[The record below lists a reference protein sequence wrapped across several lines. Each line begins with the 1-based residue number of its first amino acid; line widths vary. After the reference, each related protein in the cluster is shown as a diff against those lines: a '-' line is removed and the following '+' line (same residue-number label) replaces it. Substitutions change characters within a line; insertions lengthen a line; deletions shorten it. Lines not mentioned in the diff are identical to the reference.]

1 MTSVNPANAFEEA
14 GTGGTTARGR
24 RQWPLDARGIGIGQ
38 LIRLGWFTANYRL
51 AERRIKPLD
60 RPLAMP
66 DNMPGRDA
74 LIEPL
79 FALLREDRANVRAG
93 LYPQPA
99 DAIPTP
105 TEWLRQAR
113 AFFADLPKVDA
124 RRRADNGRRDLRE
137 TPPQDGGDLGALPA
151 YYTQNFHFQTDGY
164 LSADS
169 AALYDYQVDVLF
181 SGATDAMRRLCLPPL
196 VEAFAA
202 RQLRAPLLLDV
213 ACGTARTMRFLKQR
227 WPAARVVGL
236 DLSAPY
242 LTLGA
247 RSLAD
252 LGRVHM
258 VCANGE
264 RIPLPDNSLDGVT
277 CIFTFHELPPKVRA
291 VLSAEMFRVLKPGG
305 RCVLV
310 DSLQTG
316 DNPALD
322 SLLEYFPRFYH
333 EPYYD
338 SYRTTDLGAVFEKAG
353 FAVSGSHIGFLAKRF
368 VLDKKR

>member
-1 MTSVNPANAFEEA
+1 MTSVNPVDSSDAP
-14 GTGGTTARGR
+14 GTGRRAARGPGR
-24 RQWPLDARGIGIGQ
+24 LPLDAHGIGIGQ

-60 RPLAMP
+60 RPVAMP
-66 DNMPGRDA
+66 DDMPGRDA

-93 LYPQPA
+93 VYPQPA

-105 TEWLRQAR
+105 AEWLRQAR

-196 VEAFAA
+196 VEAFAE
-202 RQLRAPLLLDV
+202 RRLRAPLLLDV
-213 ACGTARTMRFLKQR
+213 ACGTARTIRFLKQR

-242 LTLGA
+242 LARGA

-252 LGRVHM
+252 LGRVHL
-258 VCANGE
+258 VRANGE

-291 VLSAEMFRVLKPGG
+291 IFSAEMHRVLKPGG
-305 RCVLV
+305 RCMLV

-322 SLLEYFPRFYH
+322 ALLEYFPRFYH

-338 SYRTTDLGAVFEKAG
+338 SYRIADLGAVFEDAG
-353 FAVSGSHIGFLAKRF
+353 FEVTGRHVGFLAKRF
-368 VLDKKR
+368 VLDKRG